1 MSALTLSG
9 YERRHRDAVLD
20 LVFDHMQSHTHLDW
34 YMADEWL
41 DHHAGA
47 VSLAWQG
54 RRLMGVMGF
63 SVPQDEGVWMRVL
76 AVRDAAPTRDV
87 VRALWEDAGILL
99 AAQAVKTASL
109 LVFSDWV
116 LPYMTDFGM
125 HQIEMVVTMKRNGG
139 DLPRQLNTR
148 PILRPAEYE
157 DLPLMTSIDHAA
169 FSPPWRLAAE
179 DLRSAM
185 RIASS
190 CKLAYVDGR
199 VVAYQLSTRYDDN
212 GHLARLAVLP
222 DVQGMGVGGALL
234 HDLLHNFNRR
244 RVKTI
249 TVNTQLSNLR
259 SQRLYSTY
267 GFRRNGY
274 DLPVYSVK
282 L

>member
-1 MSALTLSG
+1 MFTLAVST

-20 LVFDHMQSHTHLDW
+20 LVYDHIQSHTHLDW
-34 YMADEWL
+34 YMVDEWL

-47 VSLAWQG
+47 ISLAWQN

-63 SVPQDEGVWMRVL
+63 SIPQDDTVWMRLL
-76 AVRDAAPTRDV
+76 AIRDTAPTRDV
-87 VRALWEDAGILL
+87 VRALWEDARVMLT
-99 AAQAVKTASL
+99 AQAVKSASL
-109 LVFSDWV
+109 LMFADW
-116 LPYMTDFGM
+116 LGAYTTEFGM
-125 HQIEMVVTMKRNGG
+125 QQIEMVVTMKRNGG
-139 DLPRQLNTR
+139 DLPRQRNIQ

-157 DLPLMTSIDHAA
+157 DLPLMIRIDHAA
-169 FSPPWRLAAE
+169 FAPPWRLAPD
-179 DLRSAM
+179 DLRAAL

-199 VVAYQLSTRYDDN
+199 IVGYQLSTRYDDN

-222 DVQGMGVGGALL
+222 DVQGIGVGGALL
-234 HDLLHNFNRR
+234 HDLVRNFTVR
-244 RVKTI
+244 RVRVM

-259 SQRLYSTY
+259 SQRLYSAY

-274 DLPVYSVK
+274 DLPVFSVN

>member
-1 MSALTLSG
+1 MPTLTLSG

-20 LVFDHMQSHTHLDW
+20 LVFDHIQSHTHLDW

-47 VSLAWQG
+47 ISLAWQN

-63 SVPQDEGVWMRVL
+63 SVPLHDTVWMRLL

-87 VRALWEDAGILL
+87 LRALWDDARVLL
-99 AAQAVKTASL
+99 TAQRVKSASL
-109 LVFSDWV
+109 LMFADWV
-116 LPYMTDFGM
+116 GAYTADFGM
-125 HQIEMVVTMKRNGG
+125 GQVEMVVTMKRNGG
-139 DLPRQLNTR
+139 DLPRQLNIR
-148 PILRPAEYE
+148 PILHPAEYE
-157 DLPLMTSIDHAA
+157 DLPTMISIDHAA
-169 FSPPWRLAAE
+169 FAPPWQLAPD
-179 DLRSAM
+179 DLRAAL

-199 VVAYQLSTRYDDN
+199 VVGYQLSTRYDDN

-222 DVQGMGVGGALL
+222 DAQGIGVGGALL
-234 HDLLHNFNRR
+234 HDLLHNLMRR

-259 SQRLYSTY
+259 SQRLYSAY

-274 DLPVYSVK
+274 DLPVFSMN